1 MQNVNREPAPQS
13 AERTTPEPLP
23 PHLPSHW
30 HWSVPL
36 LLFGLALLLRG
47 LTLGWGLPYVEHPDE
62 PALFRIAVR
71 MAQTG
76 DLHPYNFF
84 YPSLY
89 YYMLASVTHLYSWWG
104 SLTGHGLS
112 LEQLPRD
119 TFFFTTAPD
128 LYIWQRALTALLG
141 AATVPALYLL
151 GTRMY
156 GWHTGLL
163 AGLLLAV
170 SSYHIEHSQFIT
182 TDVPTGLWSVLVL
195 LGAWEIATTGRWR
208 GYLVAGLAV
217 GLATG
222 TKYNALMVAVSVPL
236 AHMLYWQGRSLGR
249 SLVPLLASGAVAAG
263 VFLLTTP
270 YILLDWQS
278 FISSF
283 TGKVVDYSPPTAGA
297 FGGRFP
303 VQQYARFFWREGL
316 MPTGV
321 LLLVLGLPLLL
332 WRSPRP
338 TWLLL
343 AAIGAEVGLLLAF
356 TIHFSRNLLPIIP
369 LVWLLAA
376 AGTLALARLFPVRL
390 PRSIAASVLIALL
403 LGPQISDTAWL
414 LRYWSQPHTMRSA
427 AAVVQAQPRGMLTA
441 VDSNPVQWSGDPV
454 VFPLPRVCEHPTA
467 WYQQRGFRYLIINED
482 RRRSQCREQYFRL
495 IAENRVLASFPPRA
509 EGLRPGPGGA
519 VLDLGQ
525 HPQLIPFTRREVWF
539 GGALQLL
546 GYEVQ
551 PGELRAQIS
560 PLEGAATTMLAAGT
574 EQSLQ
579 INLYWW
585 VDQPLP
591 LDYWLFVHVYAADG
605 TRVAQ
610 RDAPLRS
617 DYPPTQWQVGEL
629 VLERA
634 DMVLPALPAGSY
646 TLHLGVYDP
655 ATFARLPTDDPQAED
670 QRVLLFTL
678 ESGFRS
684 PN

>member
-1 MQNVNREPAPQS
+1 VNRESVPQS
-13 AERTTPEPLP
+13 ADHPAPDPLP
-23 PHLPSHW
+23 PRLPAHW
-30 HWSVPL
+30 QWSVPV

-104 SLTGHGLS
+104 SLTGQGLT

-141 AATVPALYLL
+141 AATGPALYLL

-156 GWHTGLL
+156 GWQTGLL
-163 AGLLLAV
+163 AGVLLAV

-208 GYLVAGLAV
+208 GYLLAGLAV

-236 AHMLYWQGRSLGR
+236 AHLLYWQRQSLGR
-249 SLVPLLASGAVAAG
+249 SLVPLLASGAVAG
-263 VFLLTTP
+263 VVFLLTTP
-270 YILLDWQS
+270 YIILDWPS
-278 FISSF
+278 FINSF
-283 TGKVVDYSPPTAGA
+283 TGKVVDYSPPTSGA

-303 VQQYARFFWREGL
+303 VQQYGRFFWREGL
-316 MPTGV
+316 MPAGVV
-321 LLLVLGLPLLL
+321 LLLLGLPLLL
-332 WRSPRP
+332 WRAPRP

-343 AAIGAEVGLLLAF
+343 AAIVAEVGLLLSF
-356 TIHFSRNLLPIIP
+356 TIHFSRNMLPIIP
-369 LVWLLAA
+369 LVFLLAA
-376 AGTLALARLFPVRL
+376 AGTLALARLFPVRWL
-390 PRSIAASVLIALL
+390 RLLAAGVLIALL

-427 AAVVQAQPRGMLTA
+427 AEVLRDQPRGMLAA

-454 VFPLPRVCEHPTA
+454 VFPLPRVCEHPTE

-482 RRRSQCREQYFRL
+482 RRRPQCREQYFRL
-495 IAENRVLASFPPRA
+495 IEENRVLASFAPRA

-525 HPQLIPFTRREVWF
+525 HPQLIPFTRRDVQF
-539 GGALQLL
+539 GEPLQLL

-551 PGELRAQIS
+551 PGPLRSQIS
-560 PLEGAATTMLAAGT
+560 PLEGVAATRLAADT

-579 INLYWW
+579 INLYWQ

-610 RDAPLRS
+610 RDAPLRP
-617 DYPPTQWQVGEL
+617 DYPPTRWQAGEL

-634 DMVLPALPAGSY
+634 DMMLPALPAGSY

-655 ATFARLPTDDPQAED
+655 VTFARLPVDDPQAVD
-670 QRVLLFTL
+670 QSMVLFTIAV
-678 ESGFRS
+678 E
-684 PN
+684 